1 MNKRANSKNQN
12 NNKNMVEWQ
21 SEQAQENQEQIAF

>member
-12 NNKNMVEWQ
+12 NNKNMVEWH
-21 SEQAQENQEQIAF
+21 SEQAQANQEQIAF